1 METRAEI
8 DVFGGVESP
17 EENVVDVLD
26 QASLQ
31 NDEYDVFTDDEP
43 DSLGKE
49 NSRLEDQTIIS
60 VDQTIPSL
68 DSGVNITENTINDS
82 TTPDAETEQKELLSL
97 NSGTL
102 SPVSSGSKTNVNVT

>member
-1 METRAEI
+1 MN
-8 DVFGGVESP
+8 
-17 EENVVDVLD
+17 ENDTQSQECVAVI
-26 QASLQ
+26 S
-31 NDEYDVFTDDEP
+31 DEYDVFTDDEP

-68 DSGVNITENTINDS
+68 DSGVNITENTIKDS